1 MKDTGL
7 LQIAHRLVADEEY
20 RTWFMTS
27 PKEALVAE
35 LGISPSVYD
44 SLVAAL
50 PLLLAGGL
58 FVASGGG
65 DRVEPLYSE
74 NDWGRQ

>member
-7 LQIAHRLVADEEY
+7 LQVTHRLVADEEY

-27 PKEALVAE
+27 PKQALIAE
-35 LGISPSVYD
+35 LGISPSAYD

-50 PLLLAGGL
+50 PVLLAGGL
-58 FVASGGG
+58 FVVGGG
-65 DRVEPLYSE
+65 EGPDGAHPES
-74 NDWGRQ
+74 DWGR

>member
-1 MKDTGL
+1 MEDTGL
-7 LQIAHRLVADEEY
+7 LQITHRLVTDEEY

-27 PKEALVAE
+27 PRQALIAD
-35 LGISPSVYD
+35 LGISASAYD

-58 FVASGGG
+58 FVAGAGEG
-65 DRVEPLYSE
+65 PDQVVID
-74 NDWGRQ
+74 NDWGWG

>member
-7 LQIAHRLVADEEY
+7 LQITHRLVTDEEY

-27 PKEALVAE
+27 PKQALITE
-35 LGISPSVYD
+35 LGISPSAYD

-58 FVASGGG
+58 FVVGGG
-65 DRVEPLYSE
+65 EGPEPLSTD
-74 NDWGRQ
+74 NDWGRRG

>member
-7 LQIAHRLVADEEY
+7 LQITQRLVADEEY
-20 RTWFMTS
+20 RNWFMTS
-27 PKEALVAE
+27 PKQALIAE
-35 LGISPSVYD
+35 LGISASAYD

-58 FVASGGG
+58 LVTGAGEGP
-65 DRVEPLYSE
+65 EPLGPS
-74 NDWGRQ
+74 NDWGW

>member
-7 LQIAHRLVADEEY
+7 LQITHRLVTEEEY
-20 RTWFMTS
+20 RNWFMTS
-27 PKEALVAE
+27 PKEALITE
-35 LGISPSVYD
+35 LGISPSAYD

-58 FVASGGG
+58 FVVGGG
-65 DRVEPLYSE
+65 GGPSPASTD
-74 NDWGRQ
+74 NDWGIRG

>member
-7 LQIAHRLVADEEY
+7 LQITHRLVTDEEY
-20 RTWFMTS
+20 RKWFMTS
-27 PKEALVAE
+27 PKQAIVTE
-35 LGISPSVYD
+35 LGISPSAYD

-58 FVASGGG
+58 FVVGAGGG
-65 DRVEPLYSE
+65 PDRVHPE
-74 NDWGRQ
+74 NDWGRR

>member
-7 LQIAHRLVADEEY
+7 LQITHRLATDEEY

-35 LGISPSVYD
+35 LGISPSTYD
-44 SLVAAL
+44 SLVATL

-58 FVASGGG
+58 FVVGAGEGPG
-65 DRVEPLYSE
+65 RVHPE
-74 NDWGRQ
+74 NDWGRR

>member
-1 MKDTGL
+1 MEDKGL
-7 LQIAHRLVADEEY
+7 LQIAHRLVTDEEY

-27 PKEALVAE
+27 PKEALIAE
-35 LGISPSVYD
+35 LGISPSAYD

-58 FVASGGG
+58 YLAGGG
-65 DRVEPLYSE
+65 EGPDQVKPQA
-74 NDWGRQ
+74 DWGNR

>member
-7 LQIAHRLVADEEY
+7 LQITHRLVTDEEY

-27 PKEALVAE
+27 PKQALITE
-35 LGISPSVYD
+35 LGISPSAYD

-58 FVASGGG
+58 FVVGGG
-65 DRVEPLYSE
+65 EGSDPLSTD
-74 NDWGRQ
+74 NDWGRRG

>member
-1 MKDTGL
+1 MEDKGL
-7 LQIAHRLVADEEY
+7 LQITHRLVTDEEY

-35 LGISPSVYD
+35 LGISPSAYD

-58 FVASGGG
+58 YLAGGG
-65 DRVEPLYSE
+65 EGPDRVYPL
-74 NDWGRQ
+74 NDWGSR